1 MRRHLAAVLAAAALA
16 GSGAVA
22 HAVELAGSW
31 YVLVHYQDSE
41 TNKPEQWRWDDR
53 VWSFAPKGD
62 RLEWAEWPILV
73 LDDESGRF
81 EPMRGGRAARSLGP
95 WEPDAAQLAD
105 IRDGV
110 QVNSRGS
117 KTKTLRSAS
126 GGNGWSSGESAG
138 ADSALVITYSETW
151 TIEGLPEAPVFR
163 RDDTMGGAS
172 AETMSGRTEY
182 RTESVL
188 AGGDELTGRFE
199 RDGTRT
205 GRFRMIRA
213 SGTEG
218 VRTAAK
224 SQQELQRKAGLR
236 ALASSDEIRG
246 AIREN
251 VRNDL
256 QASGVT
262 PSDAE
267 LEKAVDAAIAA
278 ALRSGDAD
286 AASKQLAEQTVE
298 MFYSFAAR
306 GALHDARARYAL
318 PFDGK
323 VPRQLGQGVNGDMG
337 FDIYGNAVSSPQ
349 GDPASHVGRNKYGF
363 DWAMPIGTPIVAA
376 RDGEVARVVDG
387 FTVSGPQQSLASR
400 ANAVFLRHEDGTWSE
415 YLGLDAGI
423 PVQPGQK
430 VRAGDVIAKSGA
442 TGSWRGSTGGGQG
455 LHFAVGRLDDDGKPE
470 TVEIRFEDGS
480 AAGFVPVPGHYYG
493 APRGKIE
500 KAEPPAGAAEKPA
513 D

>member
-1 MRRHLAAVLAAAALA
+1 MRRSLAAALVAGALLA
-16 GSGAVA
+16 TASGAR
-22 HAVELAGSW
+22 AVELAGTW
-31 YVLVHYQDSE
+31 YVLVHYQDAE
-41 TNKPEQWRWDDR
+41 TNKPDQWRWEDR

-62 RLEWAEWPILV
+62 GLEWTEWPIVV

-81 EPMRGGRAARSLGP
+81 EPMRGGRAARSLGA
-95 WEPDAAQLAD
+95 WEPDASQLAD

-117 KTKTLRSAS
+117 KAKTLRSA
-126 GGNGWSSGESAG
+126 GGGWSSGEGAG
-138 ADSALVITYSETW
+138 ADSAMVITYSETW
-151 TIEGLPEAPVFR
+151 TIEGLPDAPRFR
-163 RDDTMGGAS
+163 RDDSMGGAS

-188 AGGDELTGRFE
+188 AGGDELTGVFE

-205 GRFRMIRA
+205 GRFRMVRTG
-213 SGTEG
+213 GTEQL
-218 VRTAAK
+218 RTAAK

-236 ALASSDEIRG
+236 ALATSDEIR
-246 AIREN
+246 ATIRDN
-251 VRNDL
+251 VRG
-256 QASGVT
+256 QMEAGGVT

-278 ALRSGDAD
+278 ALRGGGDAD
-286 AASKQLAEQTVE
+286 AAAKQLAEQTVQ

-306 GALHDARARYAL
+306 EAVHDARARYRL
-318 PFDGK
+318 PFDAE

-337 FDIYGNAVSSPQ
+337 YDLYGNAISSPQ

-363 DWAMPIGTPIVAA
+363 DWAMPIGTRIVAA
-376 RDGEVARVVDG
+376 RDGEVVRVVDG
-387 FTVSGPQQSLASR
+387 FTVSGPQQSLATR
-400 ANAVFLRHEDGTWSE
+400 ANAVFVRHEDGTWSE

-430 VRAGDVIAKSGA
+430 VRAGDALGKSGA
-442 TGSWRGSTGGGQG
+442 TGAWRGNGGGQG
-455 LHFAVGRLDDDGKPE
+455 IHFAVGRLDAEGKPE
-470 TVEIRFEDGS
+470 TVDIRFDDGS

-493 APRGKIE
+493 APQGKIQ
-500 KAEPPAGAAEKPA
+500 KSEPPAGAAEKPA
-513 D
+513 S